1 MSALDALLAEV
12 RVEAELAVRT
22 EYENTVVQLRSIV
35 AGLEDDLRIA
45 NADRDKWATYSKKL
59 DDRIIRT
66 RDALEKLV
74 GTL

>member
-1 MSALDALLAEV
+1 
-12 RVEAELAVRT
+12 
-22 EYENTVVQLRSIV
+22 V